1 MADKKYG
8 IRIRSGAEIEQQ
20 ERLKKRDALLE
31 RLNNASAKRKKL
43 KPTVSEKPKQQ
54 EIRRFGQN
62 YDNDDEY
69 ADFLL
74 KEESRGTEF
83 SKVPDEQWDRFID
96 QMETAAIDDLDS
108 SPVDNAT
115 TENIMG
121 FWEPEESDDPYAD
134 LFKDEIAMV
143 SEVLKELKEQGK
155 LVSQRL
161 KSMTGKGAGG
171 GAPKSF
177 SDLVSASSSLQSTKL
192 SAIDKIAG
200 WKLKRAELQL
210 KAKKDNPDVEQDVDT
225 MVDQYYGRFLSGDR
239 REYIANAMAA
249 ANPVGDDE
257 SNPLVEQVYDDSDD
271 PGVNYGGFNITDPGS
286 YEDTSD
292 YNVDDVD
299 PFGYIRNEG
308 RDVEVCVQRFPSGR
322 MAFIALDSDGE
333 SVDDYELPDPSYIDS
348 LNIRPTSRYA
358 TDMTGRRYR
367 IIDFDPDEDISDVN

>member
-31 RLNNASAKRKKL
+31 RLNNASAKRKKT
-43 KPTVSEKPKQQ
+43 KPAVAEKPRQQ

-62 YDNDDEY
+62 YDNEDEY

-74 KEESRGTEF
+74 KEESRGNEF
-83 SKVPDEQWDRFID
+83 NKIPDEEWDRFID
-96 QMETAAIDDLDS
+96 QIETAAIDDLDS

-210 KAKKDNPDVEQDVDT
+210 KAKKDNPDVEENVDAL
-225 MVDQYYGRFLSGDR
+225 VDQYYGRFLSGDR
-239 REYIANAMAA
+239 RQYIANAMAA
-249 ANPVGDDE
+249 ANPDGDD
-257 SNPLVEQVYDDSDD
+257 SNPLLDQSYDDSDD
-271 PGVNYGGFNITDPGS
+271 AEVNYGGFNITDPGS
-286 YEDTSD
+286 YEDQPDDDLS
-292 YNVDDVD
+292 DVD
-299 PFGYIRNEG
+299 PYGYIRNEG

-322 MAFIALDSDGE
+322 TAFVALDANGE
-333 SVDDYELPDPSYIDS
+333 SVDDYELPDSRYLDS

-367 IIDFDPDEDISDVN
+367 IIDFDPDEDISDV